1 MGRTGTCS
9 ATATLLWS
17 FVFQE
22 ADYCAR
28 CEPIERRHQFRS
40 PISALKYDKEPTW
53 KISVLFRSALLA
65 GALLATGLVAGI
77 IAGLL
82 GVGGGIVIVPV
93 LYYMFTALKIDPA
106 ILMHVAVGTSLA
118 TIFATGTS
126 SARAH
131 YNRGSVD
138 MDLLKRWWWAIAIG
152 VISGAMI
159 AGNMSG
165 GALTLVFGVVA
176 LLVSANMMLRKEGS
190 ASCRQTA
197 GISNQGTAWI
207 PDWWYLGDDGYWWRD
222 PRSSDID
229 IVQLSDPQGRRDR
242 GCHWPHHRG
251 AWYTDVDLFWL
262 GCGRSSPLVARL
274 CKPDRVLPD
283 HTRVNLRRAAWGR
296 KLRMRLIPPNSN

>member
-1 MGRTGTCS
+1 VED
-9 ATATLLWS
+9 LS
-17 FVFQE
+17 FV
-22 ADYCAR
+22 
-28 CEPIERRHQFRS
+28 S
-40 PISALKYDKEPTW
+40 L
-53 KISVLFRSALLA
+53 ALLA

-118 TIFATGTS
+118 TILATGTS

-176 LLVSANMMLRKEGS
+176 LLVSANMLLRKEGS
-190 ASCRQTA
+190 ALADKLPGSPIKELLGFLIG
-197 GISNQGTAWI
+197 GISVMMGIGGGTLGVPTLTLFNYPIRKAVGTAAAI
-207 PDWWYLGDDGYWWRD
+207 GLIIAVPGTLMSIFFGLGAEGLPRGSLGY
-222 PRSSDID
+222 
-229 IVQLSDPQGRRDR
+229 
-242 GCHWPHHRG
+242 
-251 AWYTDVDLFWL
+251 
-262 GCGRSSPLVARL
+262 
-274 CKPDRVLPD
+274 
-283 HTRVNLRRAAWGR
+283 VNLIGFFLIIPASTFAAPLGA
-296 KLRMRLIPPNSN
+296 KIAHAIDPSKLKLIFALFLGFTGLRMIYDVMM

>member
-1 MGRTGTCS
+1 MED
-9 ATATLLWS
+9 LS
-17 FVFQE
+17 FV
-22 ADYCAR
+22 
-28 CEPIERRHQFRS
+28 S
-40 PISALKYDKEPTW
+40 L
-53 KISVLFRSALLA
+53 ALLA

-118 TIFATGTS
+118 TILATGTS

-176 LLVSANMMLRKEGS
+176 LLVSANMLLRKEGS
-190 ASCRQTA
+190 ALADQLPGSPIKEVLGFLIG
-197 GISNQGTAWI
+197 GISVMMGIGGGTLGVPTLTLFNYPIRKAVGTAAAIGLIIAVPGTLLSIFFGWGAEGL
-207 PDWWYLGDDGYWWRD
+207 PPLSLGY
-222 PRSSDID
+222 
-229 IVQLSDPQGRRDR
+229 
-242 GCHWPHHRG
+242 
-251 AWYTDVDLFWL
+251 
-262 GCGRSSPLVARL
+262 
-274 CKPDRVLPD
+274 
-283 HTRVNLRRAAWGR
+283 VNLIGFFLIIPASTFAAPLGA
-296 KLRMRLIPPNSN
+296 KIAHAIDPSKLKLIFALFLGFTGLRMIYDVMM

>member
-1 MGRTGTCS
+1 MED
-9 ATATLLWS
+9 LS
-17 FVFQE
+17 FV
-22 ADYCAR
+22 
-28 CEPIERRHQFRS
+28 S
-40 PISALKYDKEPTW
+40 L
-53 KISVLFRSALLA
+53 ALLA

-118 TIFATGTS
+118 TILATGTS

-176 LLVSANMMLRKEGS
+176 LLVSANMLLRKEGS
-190 ASCRQTA
+190 ALADKLPGSPIKELLGFLIG
-197 GISNQGTAWI
+197 GISVMMGIGGGTLGVPTLTLFNYPIRKAVGTAAAIGLIIAVPGTLMSIFFGWGAEGL
-207 PDWWYLGDDGYWWRD
+207 PPLSLGY
-222 PRSSDID
+222 
-229 IVQLSDPQGRRDR
+229 
-242 GCHWPHHRG
+242 
-251 AWYTDVDLFWL
+251 
-262 GCGRSSPLVARL
+262 
-274 CKPDRVLPD
+274 
-283 HTRVNLRRAAWGR
+283 VNLIGFFLIIPASTFAAPLGA
-296 KLRMRLIPPNSN
+296 KIAHAIDPSKLKLIFALFLGFTGLRMIYDVLM